1 MKLPAVAIA
10 AAFSSGILLG
20 LWSPVQKT
28 ISSPTFIAAELLCF
42 CAAVLL
48 GVAGHATG
56 TLAGVAT
63 SLHIPIEH
71 AIRGEHFVWGGVAVD
86 ILWPEITPE
95 EVAPSAKNNDSL
107 VVRLRYQDR
116 TILLPGDAEKQV
128 EYAMLNENAADLLH
142 ADVLKVGHHGSKNST
157 MPDFLTAVGPQIA
170 VISAGEE
177 NAYGH
182 PSLEA

>member
-1 MKLPAVAIA
+1 
-10 AAFSSGILLG
+10 
-20 LWSPVQKT
+20 
-28 ISSPTFIAAELLCF
+28 
-42 CAAVLL
+42 
-48 GVAGHATG
+48 
-56 TLAGVAT
+56 LAPLYYRALQERYRDT
-63 SLHIPIEH
+63 CWRH
-71 AIRGEHFVWGGVAVD
+71 

-157 MPDFLTAVGPQIA
+157 MPDFLSAVGPQIA

-182 PSLEA
+182 PSPEFLERLASSGTRVLRTDQQGAVQILTDGHTLQVSCFVKCDAPTAISSGMHAPNDNQQKQQE